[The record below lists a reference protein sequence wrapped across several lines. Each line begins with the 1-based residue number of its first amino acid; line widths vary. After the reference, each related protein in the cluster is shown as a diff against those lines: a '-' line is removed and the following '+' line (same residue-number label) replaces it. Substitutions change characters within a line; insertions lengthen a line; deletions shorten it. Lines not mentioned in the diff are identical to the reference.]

1 METVTAKG
9 DVSNAIDTLIRS
21 RLRDYFPPPVF
32 VGRGRAIMI
41 SILVS
46 LVVLV
51 IALQPAMRMKNDAGG
66 DPVKS

>member
-9 DVSNAIDTLIRS
+9 DLSNAIDTLFD